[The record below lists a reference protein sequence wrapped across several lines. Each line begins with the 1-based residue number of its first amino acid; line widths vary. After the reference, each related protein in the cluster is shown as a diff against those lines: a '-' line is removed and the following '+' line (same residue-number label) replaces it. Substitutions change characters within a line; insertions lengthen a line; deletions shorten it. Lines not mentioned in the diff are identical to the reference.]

1 MEKGPLTDE
10 YLIYGE
16 GIEKLPEQQETPE
29 AERLLKEFESHDV
42 KEADFIRSYKE
53 IAAKSKDPL
62 ITFLLQLIIT
72 DEERHHAVMH
82 AMASSLRG
90 NINWSKPADAIP
102 TLGELGAEKEDLMK
116 LTGDFVK
123 LEKDGLKESKKLLK
137 ATKGYYQGLFTL
149 LVTTMIHDSEKHVEI
164 LDFLRQR
171 LTKA

>member
-16 GIEKLPEQQETPE
+16 GLGKPAEQEVPE
-29 AERLLKEFESHDV
+29 AERLLKEFESHDG
-42 KEADFIRSYKE
+42 KEGDFIRSYKE
-53 IAAKSKDPL
+53 IATKSKDPL
-62 ITFLLQLIIT
+62 IKFLLQLIIA

-90 NINWSKPADAIP
+90 SINWSKPQDAIP
-102 TLGELGAEKEDLMK
+102 TLGELGAEKDELTK
-116 LTGDFVK
+116 LTGDFIK
-123 LEKDGLKESKKLLK
+123 LEKDGIKESKQLLK

-171 LTKA
+171 LKKA

>member
-16 GIEKLPEQQETPE
+16 GLGKPAEQEVPE
-29 AERLLKEFESHDV
+29 AERLLKEFETHDG
-42 KEADFIRSYKE
+42 KEGDFIRSYKE
-53 IAAKSKDPL
+53 IATKSKDPL
-62 ITFLLQLIIT
+62 IKFLLQLIIA

-90 NINWSKPADAIP
+90 SIYWSKPADAIP
-102 TLGELGAEKEDLMK
+102 TFGELGGEKDDLTK
-116 LTGDFVK
+116 LTGDFIK
-123 LEKDGLKESKKLLK
+123 LEKDGIKESKQLLK

-149 LVTTMIHDSEKHVEI
+149 LVNTMIHDSEKHVEI

-171 LTKA
+171 LKKA